1 MGVTR
6 ERFAQGL
13 VYDAWKAQMT
23 RNRET
28 FEANER
34 GLELSEADLAPFRAL
49 SRPLHVLVL
58 AEDWCGD
65 VVANLPILGRI
76 ASETGVLDLRIFL
89 RDQSD
94 DLMSLYLNQGR
105 FKSIPVFAFF
115 DDAFREVGRF
125 LERPAS
131 VTELRA
137 RKRREI
143 YASDPAFGSPD
154 APLDALAEDV
164 RRRLQEATVRMRD
177 ETKPFADR
185 EVVRA
190 LRDIVAAVPSRT

>member
-143 YASDPAFGSPD
+143 YASDPAFGS
-154 APLDALAEDV
+154 
-164 RRRLQEATVRMRD
+164 R
-177 ETKPFADR
+177 
-185 EVVRA
+185 
-190 LRDIVAAVPSRT
+190 PSRSPTARSSALCAISSPPSPRAREPDRQGRDPVLRGVRLRAADAGAR